1 MSQQPMSLRRSFQV
15 VRRNK
20 TLIGVAVAIGLLA
33 GAAYGSV
40 NPPMLTA
47 EALVVLPAGAPAM
60 PTEVVIATST
70 PVLQGALPNVTPATS
85 AAGLRA
91 QIQVGSQTDNI
102 LQITAQARTAA
113 QAEDIANAVA
123 NSYISYVG
131 SSESPVGRVVARP
144 LAPANTASGTSPL
157 VHRIV
162 FGVVGALVGFLV
174 GFIIALARGR
184 GSRRLRSRDDIANSV
199 GIPVLA
205 SVPVGHPSSA
215 ADWVK
220 LFDTYKPSPVYAWRL
235 RKALQ
240 QLSLS
245 GIHIVGGRDNGAG
258 SSLSVISVAGDRSA
272 LALGPQLAVFAAS
285 LGIPTALVVGPQQDP
300 NFTATLRTACAEW
313 KSAGPGGMLRVAVTD
328 NSKYAGYPGAMLSV
342 VVSVVDGNEPQVA
355 ATAQTTA
362 TVVGVSANAV
372 TAEQLARV
380 AVSAAAEEREI
391 VGFLV
396 ANPDPIDHTT
406 GRIPQL
412 GQLPSP
418 MVPTRFTGMVRE
430 AKQ

>member
-20 TLIGVAVAIGLLA
+20 TLIGVAVAIGLLG

-47 EALVVLPAGAPAM
+47 EALVVLPADAPPM
-60 PTEVVIATST
+60 PTEVVIANST
-70 PVLQGALPNVTPATS
+70 PVLQGALPNVTPAMS
-85 AAGLRA
+85 AAALRQ
-91 QIQVGSQTDNI
+91 QIQVTSQTDNI
-102 LQITAQARTAA
+102 LQITAEGGTAA
-113 QAEDIANAVA
+113 QAENNANAVA
-123 NSYISYVG
+123 NSYISYLG

-157 VHRIV
+157 VHRIA
-162 FGVVGALVGFLV
+162 FGVVGALTGFLV

-184 GSRRLRSRDDIANSV
+184 ASRRLRSRDDIANSIGV
-199 GIPVLA
+199 PVLA

-215 ADWVK
+215 ADWAK

-245 GIHIVGGRDNGAG
+245 GVHITGGRDNGAG

-300 NFTATLRTACAEW
+300 NLTATLRTACGEW
-313 KSAGPGGMLRVAVTD
+313 KSAGRGGMLRVAVTD
-328 NSKYAGYPGAMLSV
+328 NPKYAGYPGAMLSV
-342 VVSVVDGNEPQVA
+342 VVSVVDGDEPQVA
-355 ATAQTTA
+355 ATARTTA
-362 TVVGVSANAV
+362 SVIGVSANVV
-372 TAEQLARV
+372 TAEQVARV

-412 GQLPSP
+412 GQLPNP
-418 MVPTRFTGMVRE
+418 MMPTRLTGMVRE